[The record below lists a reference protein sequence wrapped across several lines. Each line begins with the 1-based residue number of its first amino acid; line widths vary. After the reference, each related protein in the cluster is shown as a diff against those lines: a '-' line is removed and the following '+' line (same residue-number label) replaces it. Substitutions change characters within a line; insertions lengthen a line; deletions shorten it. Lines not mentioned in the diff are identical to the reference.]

1 MTATA
6 ENIITALDIGSSKV
20 ACFIARTDGPAGIE
34 LLGIGVRVCR
44 GVRSGT
50 VVDIAE
56 TERAI
61 RAAVE
66 QAERMAGETAS
77 HVVVSLNAGDLAS
90 HIVEVEAGID
100 GHRVEEADIA
110 RVLEKG
116 RDSLEIGERELV
128 HALPACFALD
138 GAPGIRAPVGMYGE
152 RLAASVHMVT
162 ALAGPLRNL
171 EACIERAH
179 LALDHFVAGPCAAG
193 LSTLVED
200 ERQLGAA
207 IIDMGGGTTSLA
219 VFAGGSMI
227 HADVIPLGG
236 DHVTRDIA
244 RGLMTPVDH
253 AERLKTLHGEALAG
267 AAAGGGTIEVPQL
280 GESEVDVDGCA
291 VLPRAML
298 SGIIEPRLS
307 EIFEII
313 RARLAIAGFDGEAAH
328 RVVLTGG
335 ASQLPGMRELAQRV
349 LGKQVRTGR
358 PRRLPGLAEATSG
371 PAFAV
376 CAGLLLHAVEV
387 PRMPLGKKPA
397 RPLAMP
403 SGGIGRVGRW
413 LRENF

>member
-1 MTATA
+1 MTPGR
-6 ENIITALDIGSSKV
+6 EDIVTALDIGSSKV

-34 LLGIGVRVCR
+34 ILGIGVRVCR

-66 QAERMAGETAS
+66 QAERMAGETAGE
-77 HVVVSLNAGDLAS
+77 VTVSLGAGDPAS
-90 HIVEVEAGID
+90 HIVEVEVDID
-100 GHRVEEADIA
+100 GHRVEDADIA
-110 RVLEKG
+110 RVLGKARESI
-116 RDSLEIGERELV
+116 DIGEREIV

-138 GAPGIRAPVGMYGE
+138 GAPGVHAPVGMYGE
-152 RLAASVHMVT
+152 RLAASVHLVT
-162 ALAGPLRNL
+162 ALPGPLRNL
-171 EACIERAH
+171 EACVERAH
-179 LALDHFVAGPCAAG
+179 LALDRFVAGPLAAG

-207 IIDMGGGTTSLA
+207 IVDMGGGTTSLA
-219 VFAGGSMI
+219 VFAGGAMV
-227 HADVIPLGG
+227 HADVLPLGG

-253 AERLKTLHGEALAG
+253 AERLKTLHGEAMAG
-267 AAAGGGTIEVPQL
+267 AAIGGGTIEVPRL
-280 GESEVDVDGCA
+280 GENDIEPEGCA

-298 SGIIEPRLS
+298 SGIIEPRLC
-307 EIFEII
+307 EIFELV
-313 RARLAIAGFDGEAAH
+313 RARLAIAGFEGEAAQ

-335 ASQLPGMRELAQRV
+335 AAQLPGMRELAHRV
-349 LGKQVRTGR
+349 LGKQVRIGR

-376 CAGLLLHAVEV
+376 CSGLLVHAVEA
-387 PRMPLGKKPA
+387 PRMPLGGKGSG
-397 RPLAMP
+397 PLAMP
-403 SGGIGRVGRW
+403 SGGIARVGRW